1 MIGYK
6 WKPDFDS
13 DPMKILIHTV
23 VVIVAVFVA
32 VGANAQTTQMNVDR
46 EFTKATQAFAN
57 KDYVTAAQI
66 FKELSEQDDFNS
78 QYNYALLLQKGVGT
92 PKDLKQALYWA
103 WRARINGV
111 DPAIDLTADIAEFL
125 SNKELEDAQS
135 NLLEALMD
143 DAKSGSPAA
152 ISGVATTFFYVK
164 ENPDYEDGY
173 TWALVAQALGQ
184 NDVSRIIKDAEK
196 TLGLD
201 AQLSCQKEASELF
214 QTILQS
220 ESEAN

>member
-1 MIGYK
+1 
-6 WKPDFDS
+6 
-13 DPMKILIHTV
+13 MKILIRKI
-23 VVIVAVFVA
+23 VVIIVTVFVA
-32 VGANAQTTQMNVDR
+32 VGANAQTTQMNADR
-46 EFTKATQAFAN
+46 EFAKATQAFAS
-57 KDYVTAAQI
+57 KDYVTAARI

-111 DPAIDLTADIAEFL
+111 DPAIALTADIAEFL
-125 SNKELEDAQS
+125 SNKELEEAQS

-152 ISGVATTFFYVK
+152 ISGVAKTFFYVK
-164 ENPDYEDGY
+164 EKPDHKDGY
-173 TWALVAQALGQ
+173 TWALVAQAFGQ
-184 NDVSRIIKDAEK
+184 NDVLPIIKDAEK

-201 AQLSCQKEASELF
+201 AQLSCQKEASEIF
-214 QTILQS
+214 QTILHTDS
-220 ESEAN
+220 NAN